1 LAQFKPKNNINKAV
15 DNSFVKLG
23 KKANIFRVSSPIFLR
38 PSKKVLENSK
48 FHKDKGK
55 ANVFQANTQSY

>member
-1 LAQFKPKNNINKAV
+1 MVATTNINKTV
-15 DNSFVKLG
+15 DNGFVKLG
-23 KKANIFRVSSPIFLR
+23 KKANIFRVSPSILLR

-48 FHKDKGK
+48 FHKGKGK